1 MARTRFHPGRSTIG
15 PSNAT
20 NTLGDPIQED
30 IPSNNHSLRQSGGH
44 IQENPFDLGI
54 DDDNQFSS
62 DDDQPEENMD
72 SSKKSRNGRGPTRM
86 HKIWARRDGE
96 QLALTF
102 NEFDQPIGDDAAKFT
117 NFLGTIARS
126 GNDAPL
132 IYRDWR
138 HMPLDNKKIMWNTV
152 KLKYNL
158 GDDNWPW
165 VMKALGKKWKDFK
178 SGLKK
183 KHYDAH
189 NTYEDRLADRDS
201 RVLPEQWKQL
211 IEYWDTEEGQTRS
224 LRSKSNRSKQITTHT
239 AGSRSFARIHEE
251 KRKEKGVVPTRAE
264 LFKITHVH
272 KNGDPMNEECA
283 NKIREIDMKTKNQ
296 PDTAKKGA
304 KEVNDLF
311 SEIFGKEKH
320 GRVRGLGLGP
330 APTHIWTDA
339 PSPAACIRMATEARK
354 KAEEETKEMKERM
367 MVMETQLAEMKAM
380 MTAML
385 QHKSTDF
392 HQSNYTPNPMDGQQ
406 NIVDANNPKDAL
418 EREARSSSSSHEF
431 QSYQVHQAKKK
442 RVQHEPETKG
452 AQEVL
457 LMSIGQPHRPIAR
470 GLLFS
475 KDPSTI
481 VGGDRL
487 GQQYWEVYIEVVM
500 IPTESLIRSYHGMTK
515 IRDAARKSIAW
526 PSYLVKPV
534 KR

>member
-1 MARTRFHPGRSTIG
+1 MF
-15 PSNAT
+15 
-20 NTLGDPIQED
+20 
-30 IPSNNHSLRQSGGH
+30 
-44 IQENPFDLGI
+44 
-54 DDDNQFSS
+54 NQL
-62 DDDQPEENMD
+62 N
-72 SSKKSRNGRGPTRM
+72 KCV
-86 HKIWARRDGE
+86 
-96 QLALTF
+96 
-102 NEFDQPIGDDAAKFT
+102 
-117 NFLGTIARS
+117 NFLQ
-126 GNDAPL
+126 
-132 IYRDWR
+132 
-138 HMPLDNKKIMWNTV
+138 
-152 KLKYNL
+152 LKYNL

-201 RVLPEQWKQL
+201 KVLPEQWRQL
-211 IEYWDTEEGQTRS
+211 VEYWIVKKDS
-224 LRSKSNRSKQITTHT
+224 FRSKSNRSQQITTHT
-239 AGSRSFARIHEE
+239 AGSRSFARIREE
-251 KRKEKGVVPTRAE
+251 KRKEKGLVPTRAE
-264 LFKITHVH
+264 LFKITHVD

-283 NKIREIDMKTKNQ
+283 KKIREIDMKTKNQ
-296 PDTAKKGA
+296 PDIAKKGA

-339 PSPAACIRMATEARK
+339 PSPAACIRMATKARK

-392 HQSNYTPNPMDGQQ
+392 HHSNYTPTNPMDGRQ

-431 QSYQVHQAKKK
+431 QSYPVNILPRWKYIEIYA
-442 RVQHEPETKG
+442 PLFTKNVGQG

-457 LMSIGQPHRPIAR
+457 LMSVGQPHRPVAR

-481 VGGDRL
+481 VGGDKL
-487 GQQYWEVYIEVVM
+487 GQQYWEIYIEVVM

-526 PSYLVKPV
+526 PSYLVAKDPSGKDINALKQHIKNLLIQPRPRLTSTFCMIPAEKEPTFPV
-534 KR
+534 DQ

>member
-1 MARTRFHPGRSTIG
+1 MSAAPGPRPNRRVVAG
-15 PSNAT
+15 R
-20 NTLGDPIQED
+20 D
-30 IPSNNHSLRQSGGH
+30 I
-44 IQENPFDLGI
+44 
-54 DDDNQFSS
+54 
-62 DDDQPEENMD
+62 
-72 SSKKSRNGRGPTRM
+72 
-86 HKIWARRDGE
+86 
-96 QLALTF
+96 
-102 NEFDQPIGDDAAKFT
+102 
-117 NFLGTIARS
+117 
-126 GNDAPL
+126 
-132 IYRDWR
+132 
-138 HMPLDNKKIMWNTV
+138 
-152 KLKYNL
+152 

-189 NTYEDRLADRDS
+189 NTYEDRLANRDS
-201 RVLPEQWKQL
+201 RVLPEQWRQL
-211 IEYWDTEEGQTRS
+211 IEYWILKKGS

-239 AGSRSFARIHEE
+239 AGSRSFARIREE

-283 NKIREIDMKTKNQ
+283 NKIVYQESTRYCQ
-296 PDTAKKGA
+296 KGA

-367 MVMETQLAEMKAM
+367 MVMETQLAEMKVM

-392 HQSNYTPNPMDGQQ
+392 HQSNYTPTNPMDGRQ

-431 QSYQVHQAKKK
+431 QSYQVHRAKKK
-442 RVQHEPETKG
+442 RVQHEPETEG

-457 LMSIGQPHRPIAR
+457 LMSIGQPHRPVAR

-487 GQQYWEVYIEVVM
+487 GQQYWEIYIEVAK
-500 IPTESLIRSYHGMTK
+500 E
-515 IRDAARKSIAW
+515 
-526 PSYLVKPV
+526 PSGKGFNALEQHIKNLLTQPRPHLTSSHFV
-534 KR
+534 